1 MRHSPDLARDDLEAL
16 PPSVSAGD
24 GGRHSQSRRPASFAP
39 AAGAFDTRSGRS
51 VDAAPARVTGPKS
64 GPASSRPNELR
75 SRSAIPPNVDAA
87 LADESD
93 EAELVALLVERGV
106 EAHGDDAQAR
116 LRRLASAFARALLSP
131 NVKRR
136 RGARP

>member
-1 MRHSPDLARDDLEAL
+1 
-16 PPSVSAGD
+16 
-24 GGRHSQSRRPASFAP
+24 
-39 AAGAFDTRSGRS
+39 
-51 VDAAPARVTGPKS
+51 
-64 GPASSRPNELR
+64 
-75 SRSAIPPNVDAA
+75 VDAA